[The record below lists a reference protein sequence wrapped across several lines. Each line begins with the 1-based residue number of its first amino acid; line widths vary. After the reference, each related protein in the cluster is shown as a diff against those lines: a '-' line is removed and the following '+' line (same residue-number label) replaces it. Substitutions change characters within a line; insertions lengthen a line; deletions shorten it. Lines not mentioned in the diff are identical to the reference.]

1 MSGQHPRKATSCA
14 TYPPQLHHHPGT
26 QATNTYLQGM
36 WAVVMTAVAL
46 VAVVVAGLVVGCLLS
61 GDVLATASS
70 SDSGPAPAAAAG
82 ELSHVRACVCV
93 ACVPQCGKIER
104 QAST

>member
-1 MSGQHPRKATSCA
+1 
-14 TYPPQLHHHPGT
+14 
-26 QATNTYLQGM
+26 M

-61 GDVLATASS
+61 GNVLATASA
-70 SDSGPAPAAAAG
+70 SDSAPVPATG

-93 ACVPQCGKIER
+93 FDLRATMWQN
-104 QAST
+104 

>member
-1 MSGQHPRKATSCA
+1 
-14 TYPPQLHHHPGT
+14 
-26 QATNTYLQGM
+26 M

-61 GDVLATASS
+61 GNVLATASS
-70 SDSGPAPAAAAG
+70 SDSTPAAAAG